1 MGLSLEA
8 ATKVCNVNGQNLSAV
23 DDFLQLG
30 DKDIE
35 TLCRVI
41 RRPGG
46 VNLAGNQNQGMQIS
60 AMAETNLKRMAFQ
73 MTHTICVSRTV
84 IFPDITLVSVRAL
97 SAQAEMEA
105 SHKDPTALPVMDP
118 KNWTKNFEAIDEYF
132 RGTRRQKKHPLKHVY
147 RDLLVPALAAV
158 DPQTGVMG
166 STHFSHD
173 DEMIVQGPIFLAA
186 AVVGPDAETLGP
198 FASSFLVDR
207 AEVWEKLAEI
217 LLPHDAFTVIK
228 AAKKT
233 RNSRLAYQLF

>member
-1 MGLSLEA
+1 MAHALNVRNMLQRMGLSLEA

-73 MTHTICVSRTV
+73 MTHTVRVSRTV
-84 IFPDITLVSVRAL
+84 VFPDITLVSVRAL
-97 SAQAEMEA
+97 SAQAKMEA

-132 RGTRRQKKHPLKHVY
+132 RGT
-147 RDLLVPALAAV
+147 
-158 DPQTGVMG
+158 
-166 STHFSHD
+166 
-173 DEMIVQGPIFLAA
+173 
-186 AVVGPDAETLGP
+186 
-198 FASSFLVDR
+198 
-207 AEVWEKLAEI
+207 
-217 LLPHDAFTVIK
+217 
-228 AAKKT
+228 
-233 RNSRLAYQLF
+233 